1 MKSKLTIPLSLT
13 LRKKLH
19 SSCELIFFRRTVA
32 TKKNYFYSISM
43 NTLID
48 HYPRRGSSL
57 SRNKKLVTGKSGAP
71 SLKEIAET
79 MDDFPSPSS
88 PSYPKGDVTSIARG
102 SASVDTFVH
111 RRRVPVDVRV
121 FVQRA
126 PRYDM
131 ISALTPL
138 AFFSS
143 ARSSSGWRLPGMRF
157 YRFVDPC
164 PDVPCICMSTTTH
177 DRVQS
182 IDREAY
188 RWDRASLFFECSPP
202 ARGEHRETSEPAN
215 NKTRP
220 FRHLLHPAPV
230 FDTLLPRS

>member
-1 MKSKLTIPLSLT
+1 
-13 LRKKLH
+13 
-19 SSCELIFFRRTVA
+19 
-32 TKKNYFYSISM
+32 
-43 NTLID
+43 
-48 HYPRRGSSL
+48 
-57 SRNKKLVTGKSGAP
+57 
-71 SLKEIAET
+71 
-79 MDDFPSPSS
+79 
-88 PSYPKGDVTSIARG
+88 
-102 SASVDTFVH
+102 
-111 RRRVPVDVRV
+111 
-121 FVQRA
+121 
-126 PRYDM
+126 M

-220 FRHLLHPAPV
+220 FRHLLHPFSTPFSLDRDRLRVRFVRRGGVKKSQDLEFFFSFSSWRIDDGYKEFLNAKGMK
-230 FDTLLPRS
+230 LS

>member
-1 MKSKLTIPLSLT
+1 M
-13 LRKKLH
+13 H
-19 SSCELIFFRRTVA
+19 DV
-32 TKKNYFYSISM
+32 
-43 NTLID
+43 
-48 HYPRRGSSL
+48 SL
-57 SRNKKLVTGKSGAP
+57 SRNKKLAARKSGEDRRRR
-71 SLKEIAET
+71 SQKERR
-79 MDDFPSPSS
+79 FYPSPLL
-88 PSYPKGDVTSIARG
+88 PPLIKGDVTSITRG

-164 PDVPCICMSTTTH
+164 PDVPCICMSTTTTH

-202 ARGEHRETSEPAN
+202 
-215 NKTRP
+215 RP
-220 FRHLLHPAPV
+220 GRASRNFR
-230 FDTLLPRS
+230 TGQ